1 MCQNFW
7 LKIWKRETMGWWKN
21 IKKTSV
27 GWIKGYASKV
37 GDVTNSDNV
46 DHFTP
51 QNTAYWIFVGL
62 FFLCFAVNRFIYSNV
77 EEKQGPIGYI
87 QHPKISENELRK
99 DDMVYLKLNELFAQM
114 ENFGQMERI
123 KPFLPLLP
131 EILDSVPSAV
141 PLFREHYVLSS
152 PYGKRYHPVHRVT
165 KKHFGVDLAASKDT
179 PIYAT
184 AAGRVIRVEN
194 SPKGHGLHIVIS
206 HAHGFQTLYGHM
218 ESVAVTEG
226 EAIGAHDFIGTVG
239 STGISTGPHLHYEVI
254 KNGRAN
260 RPRSIFQSEI

>member
-1 MCQNFW
+1 MG
-7 LKIWKRETMGWWKN
+7 LWKS
-21 IKKTSV
+21 IKKRTV
-27 GWIKGYASKV
+27 ARIRGYASKV
-37 GDVTNSDNV
+37 GDVTNSD
-46 DHFTP
+46 DEDYFTP

-62 FFLCFAVNRFIYSNV
+62 FFLCFVANRLFYGNV
-77 EEKQGPIGYI
+77 QEPEYFSVLA
-87 QHPKISENELRK
+87 QHPETSENKPPK
-99 DDMVYLKLNELFAQM
+99 DVMVYRKLSELFVELEHFQ
-114 ENFGQMERI
+114 QMERI

-141 PLFREHYVLSS
+141 PLLREHYVLSS
-152 PYGKRYHPVHRVT
+152 PYGKRYHPVHQIS
-165 KKHFGVDLAASKDT
+165 KKHFGVDLAAAKDT

-184 AAGRVIRVEN
+184 AAGKIIRIEN

-254 KNGRAN
+254 KNGRRIDPTASFN
-260 RPRSIFQSEI
+260 LKYEVYLNLQHPN

>member
-1 MCQNFW
+1 
-7 LKIWKRETMGWWKN
+7 MGWWKS

-37 GDVTNSDNV
+37 GDVTNSNDV
-46 DHFTP
+46 DYFTP

-62 FFLCFAVNRFIYSNV
+62 FFLCFIANRFFYGDV
-77 EEKQGPIGYI
+77 QQPEYLGAMT
-87 QHPKISENELRK
+87 QHPKIAVNGPRE
-99 DDMVYLKLNELFAQM
+99 DDMVYLKLSELFVHM
-114 ENFGQMERI
+114 ENFEQMERI

-152 PYGKRYHPVHRVT
+152 PYGKRYHPVHRIT

-184 AAGRVIRVEN
+184 AAGRVINIESN
-194 SPKGHGLHIVIS
+194 PKGHGLHILIS

-218 ESVAVTEG
+218 ESVAVAEG

-254 KNGRAN
+254 KNGRRIDPTASFN
-260 RPRSIFQSEI
+260 LKYDVYLKLKNL